1 MKQKALSSLCMHFCI
16 NKDVDGILNGVPAY
30 VYNLSKNDQYSQLFS
45 KTRDAGKE
53 IAIFHCGQN
62 AALKNLS

>member
-1 MKQKALSSLCMHFCI
+1 MRQKALSSLCMHFCV

-30 VYNLSKNDQYSQLFS
+30 DYNLSRNDQYSQLFS

-53 IAIFHCGQN
+53 IAILHRGQN
-62 AALKNLS
+62 AILKNLS